1 MAESFVNAL
10 SKSAGIVTTSSNTSV
25 GPNATVIAGVST
37 VNLGVGYLVDNQH
50 FRGGTK
56 IVSIDSTSHVTVDKA
71 STNTSPVNNQPVSF
85 LGPTATYTSPAL
97 TKSILIGGTF
107 SNLTG
112 NNVNITVE
120 IVTGVTS
127 TTIANDIPVPS
138 GSSFVISDAGKT
150 VLAGGDVVNIYCDT
164 ENAID
169 VTLGVLQGVN

>member
-1 MAESFVNAL
+1 MAELFVNAL
-10 SKSAGIVTTSSNTSV
+10 AKSAGIVTTSSNGTV
-25 GPNATVIAGVST
+25 AANATVITGISTVGVS
-37 VNLGVGYLVDNQH
+37 VGYLVDNQH
-50 FRGGTK
+50 FRGGAK
-56 IVSIDSTSHVTVDKA
+56 VSALGAGQVTVDKT
-71 STNTSPVNNQPVSF
+71 STNTASAANQSVKF
-85 LGPTATYTSPAL
+85 LGPTTSYASPAS

-169 VTLGVLQGVN
+169 VTLGVLQGVS

>member
-1 MAESFVNAL
+1 MAELFVNAL
-10 SKSAGIVTTSSNTSV
+10 AKSAGIVTTSSNGTV
-25 GPNATVIAGVST
+25 AANATTITGISTVGVS
-37 VNLGVGYLVDNQH
+37 VGYLIDNQH
-50 FRGGTK
+50 FRGGAK
-56 IVSIDSTSHVTVDKA
+56 VSALGASQVTVDKT
-71 STNTSPVNNQPVSF
+71 STNTASAANQSVKF
-85 LGPTATYTSPAL
+85 LGPTTSYSSPAS

-150 VLAGGDVVNIYCDT
+150 VLEGDDELRVYCDV

-169 VTLGVLQGVN
+169 VNLSILKGVS

>member
-1 MAESFVNAL
+1 MAELFVNAL
-10 SKSAGIVTTSSNTSV
+10 AKSAGIVTTSSNGTV
-25 GPNATVIAGVST
+25 AANATVITGISTAGV
-37 VNLGVGYLVDNQH
+37 GVGYLIDNQH
-50 FRGGTK
+50 FRGGAK
-56 IVSIDSTSHVTVDKA
+56 VSALGAGQVTVDKT
-71 STNTSPVNNQPVSF
+71 STNTASAANQNVKF
-85 LGPTATYTSPAL
+85 LGPTATYSSPAS

-169 VTLGVLQGVN
+169 VTLGVLQGVS

>member
-1 MAESFVNAL
+1 MAELFVNAL
-10 SKSAGIVTTSSNTSV
+10 AKSAGIVTTSSNGTI
-25 GPNATVIAGVST
+25 GANATTITGIST
-37 VNLGVGYLVDNQH
+37 VGVGVGYLIDNQH
-50 FRGGTK
+50 FRGGAK
-56 IVSIDSTSHVTVDKA
+56 VSALGASQVTVDKT
-71 STNTSPVNNQPVSF
+71 STNTASAANQSVKF
-85 LGPTATYTSPAL
+85 LGPTTSYSSPAS

-107 SNLTG
+107 SNLTN

-150 VLAGGDVVNIYCDT
+150 VLAGGDLVNIYCDV

-169 VTLGVLQGVN
+169 GTLGILQGVN

>member
-1 MAESFVNAL
+1 MAELFVNAL
-10 SKSAGIVTTSSNTSV
+10 AKSAGIVTTSSNGTV
-25 GPNATVIAGVST
+25 AANATTITGISTVGVS
-37 VNLGVGYLVDNQH
+37 VGYLIDNQH
-50 FRGGTK
+50 FRGGAK
-56 IVSIDSTSHVTVDKA
+56 VSALGASQVTVDKT
-71 STNTSPVNNQPVSF
+71 STNTASAANQSVKF
-85 LGPTATYTSPAL
+85 LGPTTSYTSPAS